1 MRLSLISIVIW
12 LGIVGSAFAQ
22 EGGATDED
30 LDERAR
36 VHFHAGRDYYERGD
50 YDGALREITL
60 AWEMSHRPELL
71 YNLGAC
77 HERLG
82 HLVEAADYYEQ
93 YLAALP
99 GVENSAAV
107 AERVVRLRERAE
119 AAVEGTDTHET
130 TEGDTGEGDTSTD
143 AADTVPPPVTPPSSP
158 GPHPVSFV
166 VLGVGAAGLV
176 AFGVLG
182 GLALA
187 EDDTLARECGTAC
200 SPSRASTLE
209 ALGIGADVSLGV
221 GATLA
226 ALGVVLL
233 FTTQAD
239 SEAPSVAV
247 GPGSVSVSGTF

>member
-1 MRLSLISIVIW
+1 MRLSLLAIVVW
-12 LGIVGSAFAQ
+12 LGLVGVAFAQ

-50 YDGALREITL
+50 YEGALREINL
-60 AWEMSHRPELL
+60 AWDMSHRPELL

-82 HLVEAADYYEQ
+82 HLGEAADFYEQ

-99 GVENSAAV
+99 DVENHVAV

-119 AAVEGTDTHET
+119 AAAAEATDTHET
-130 TEGDTGEGDTSTD
+130 TEGDTGDTTD
-143 AADTVPPPVTPPSSP
+143 PVDTVPPVVPPSSP
-158 GPHPVSFV
+158 GPHPASFV

-176 AFGVLG
+176 AFGILG

-187 EDDTLARECGTAC
+187 EDDALANECGTAC

-221 GATLA
+221 GASLA

-239 SEAPSVAV
+239 AEAPAVAV